1 MSSGHGPGGAASGAP
16 ELEGAGA
23 DATGGAADPAFA
35 SISDG
40 ADRFPHATATI
51 PKVSAHARIP
61 PDARTRVVPRARYA
75 PHPRMTSG
83 PPPAALWV
91 LFRKKPAFDPAS
103 VAASLG
109 QGALV
114 EGGEGTLSVRLRG
127 QALRV
132 VSVGVPLPVELLDQC
147 LPVAHLRPDQ
157 KEQLE
162 SHAAHALVVHEGGEV
177 GVEGLV
183 ALYQTA
189 WALRDDA
196 MLGVIN
202 PVTWM
207 CLTTEMLAETLKP
220 EFVAAVRASPAESLA
235 LWLGFVKLFKPD
247 GGTWLVTRGGWLVG
261 LPDLAWL
268 ARDLDETDA
277 VFSMF
282 AGILDY
288 AFTSEARL
296 APKHTIELG
305 DRALRLRTPYEYV
318 DTIGEDTLV
327 IEPA

>member
-1 MSSGHGPGGAASGAP
+1 MP
-16 ELEGAGA
+16 
-23 DATGGAADPAFA
+23 
-35 SISDG
+35 
-40 ADRFPHATATI
+40 
-51 PKVSAHARIP
+51 
-61 PDARTRVVPRARYA
+61 
-75 PHPRMTSG
+75 SG
-83 PPPAALWV
+83 PPPAALWA
-91 LFRKKPAFDPAS
+91 LFRRKPAFDAAAI
-103 VAASLG
+103 AASLG

-132 VSVGVPLPVELLDQC
+132 VSLGVPLPAELLEQC
-147 LPVAHLRPDQ
+147 LPVAHLRADQ
-157 KEQLE
+157 KQQLG
-162 SHAAHALVVHEGGEV
+162 SHAAHALIVHEGDEA
-177 GVEGLV
+177 GVERLV
-183 ALYQTA
+183 ALYQVA

-196 MLGVIN
+196 MLGVMN

-207 CLTTEMLAETLKP
+207 CLTTDMLAETVKP
-220 EFVAAVRASPAESLA
+220 EFVDAVRESPAESLA

-268 ARDLDETDA
+268 AHNLDETDG

-296 APKHTIELG
+296 AARHTIQLG
-305 DRALRLRTPYEYV
+305 DCSLQLREPYEYV
-318 DTIGEDTLV
+318 DYIGPETLV
-327 IEPA
+327 VEPRPSAQAGEG